1 MKQSLNVDKRKPK
14 EMQTDKINT
23 TDSKKKKETQILF
36 NW

>member
-23 TDSKKKKETQILF
+23 TDSKKKETQILF